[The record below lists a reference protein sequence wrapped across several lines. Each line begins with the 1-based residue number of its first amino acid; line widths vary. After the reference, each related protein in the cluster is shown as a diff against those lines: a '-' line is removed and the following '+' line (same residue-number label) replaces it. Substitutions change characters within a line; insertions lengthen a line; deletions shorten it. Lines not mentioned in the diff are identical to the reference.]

1 MTLPTTWPTVPV
13 FGTYLRVDGTPNEG
27 SVWFETSQRVVVLD
41 ENGLTIGV
49 VPRRIIANLD
59 ATGHFMLDLPC
70 TDAGA
75 QPTGWTWQVY
85 ERFNSGQPVYSIE
98 VPQALAAQGINLA
111 QYPHAVPVP
120 VAPPVVSYL
129 TTADI
134 GVTVADQVG
143 VNTAI
148 STANAASTT
157 ASAAQA
163 AAGDAVTTANAASA
177 TANAIDGKAQSAL
190 DNSNAAVTTANTA
203 SATATAAQN
212 TANAIDGKAQSAL
225 DNSNAA
231 VTTANAASATANAID
246 GKAQSALD
254 NSNAA
259 VTTANAASATATAAS
274 NTANAILPITTAKM
288 LGTGSTAGQVPVS
301 QGAASAPAWGWTS
314 PGFKNLLINGNFDF
328 WQRGTSWAAY
338 ANSIYTAD
346 RWIDRSAGT
355 TIAPSRQSFATG
367 QTAVP
372 NGPAYFHRAV
382 IASVAGA
389 SNYARSEYRME
400 GVAPSAGQICTLSF
414 WAKAD
419 APKKLAT
426 EFAQYFGSGGA
437 PSAPALQIGVT
448 QFSLTTAWQKFSAT
462 IVMPSIAGATMGTN
476 GDDTLRF
483 WFWYDA
489 GSTFNVD
496 TGTMGQQSGTFDI
509 AQVQL
514 EVGSV
519 PTPFEM
525 RPFGLELSLC
535 QRYFEKSYDV
545 GTAPGTNT
553 TLGIMQFFMSPLPSA
568 TYTVNVGSIFKVE
581 KRAVPSVT
589 PYTTAGVSGKVRDAF
604 GGADVTP
611 ISSTISTKTFS
622 FGAVTTAAMTAI
634 NMQGHWTADAE
645 L

>member
-1 MTLPTTWPTVPV
+1 
-13 FGTYLRVDGTPNEG
+13 
-27 SVWFETSQRVVVLD
+27 
-41 ENGLTIGV
+41 
-49 VPRRIIANLD
+49 
-59 ATGHFMLDLPC
+59 TGHFMLDLPC

-148 STANAASTT
+148 STA
-157 ASAAQA
+157 SAAQA

-190 DNSNAAVTTANTA
+190 DNSNAAVTTANT
-203 SATATAAQN
+203 
-212 TANAIDGKAQSAL
+212 
-225 DNSNAA
+225 
-231 VTTANAASATANAID
+231 ASATANAID

-414 WAKAD
+414 WAKA
-419 APKKLAT
+419 
-426 EFAQYFGSGGA
+426 
-437 PSAPALQIGVT
+437 
-448 QFSLTTAWQKFSAT
+448 
-462 IVMPSIAGATMGTN
+462 
-476 GDDTLRF
+476 
-483 WFWYDA
+483 
-489 GSTFNVD
+489 
-496 TGTMGQQSGTFDI
+496 
-509 AQVQL
+509 
-514 EVGSV
+514 
-519 PTPFEM
+519 
-525 RPFGLELSLC
+525 
-535 QRYFEKSYDV
+535 
-545 GTAPGTNT
+545 
-553 TLGIMQFFMSPLPSA
+553 
-568 TYTVNVGSIFKVE
+568 
-581 KRAVPSVT
+581 
-589 PYTTAGVSGKVRDAF
+589 
-604 GGADVTP
+604 
-611 ISSTISTKTFS
+611 
-622 FGAVTTAAMTAI
+622 
-634 NMQGHWTADAE
+634 
-645 L
+645 